1 VRDMNR
7 ETNKGAVWVA
17 AEIKD
22 CTVQPVSL
30 QLVGK
35 ARELADQLEV
45 DVEILLFGDQLG
57 DGPGQLIAAGADTV
71 YTAESKDL
79 KMYQAE
85 LYAEIICTL
94 AEDKHPEIILLG
106 STFIGRELAPIVAA
120 RLDTGLTA
128 HCINLVLGDD
138 GILDQQIPAYGGL
151 ISILCP
157 ERRPQMATVA
167 GGVFPTPELDR
178 SRSGEVVPLCMPDN
192 LELRV
197 RTVEV
202 IEEESE
208 EQLIDSAS
216 FIVAGGAGAG
226 DGAGWEKIRELSLL
240 LNAALGCTR
249 PAVDEGWAE
258 LETMIGQSGK
268 MVSPQF
274 YMGVGLSG
282 ELQHMVGIKGAQV
295 MVAINNDPKS
305 PVFEQVNYGVVED
318 CRTFTPLLIEKIKAY
333 NE

>member
-1 VRDMNR
+1 MRDMNR
-7 ETNKGAVWVA
+7 EINKGAVWVV

-22 CTVQPVSL
+22 CFVQPVSL

-71 YTAESKDL
+71 YTAESNDL
-79 KMYQAE
+79 EMYQAE

-94 AEDKHPEIILLG
+94 ADDKQPEIILLG

-128 HCINLVLGDD
+128 HCIDLVLGDD
-138 GILDQQIPAYGGL
+138 GVLDQKIPAYGGL

-167 GGVFPTPELDR
+167 GGVFPTPEVDR
-178 SRSGEVVPLCMPDN
+178 SRSGEVVPVSVPDT

-202 IEEESE
+202 IEEKSE
-208 EQLIDSAS
+208 QQSIDSAS

-226 DGAGWEKIRELSLL
+226 DGTGWEKIRELSLL
-240 LNAALGCTR
+240 LKAALGCTR

-305 PVFEQVNYGVVED
+305 PVFEQVDYGVVED

>member
-1 VRDMNR
+1 MKMK
-7 ETNKGAVWVA
+7 TNTDPVWVV
-17 AEIKD
+17 AEIKES
-22 CTVQPVSL
+22 TVQQVSL

-35 ARELADQLEV
+35 ARELADKLEAAV
-45 DVEILLFGDQLG
+45 GVLLLGNNLG
-57 DGPGQLIAAGADTV
+57 DGPSQLIAAGADSV
-71 YTAESKDL
+71 YTAESDEL

-94 AEDKHPEIILLG
+94 AEENSPQIILLG

-128 HCINLVLGDD
+128 HCIDLVLGDD
-138 GILDQQIPAYGGL
+138 GVLDQQIPAYGGL

-157 ERRPQMATVA
+157 HRRPQMATVA
-167 GGVFPTPELDR
+167 GGVFPTPEADGNRL
-178 SRSGEVVPLCMPDN
+178 GEVISVDVPEN
-192 LELRV
+192 LELRA
-197 RTVEV
+197 RTIEIVE
-202 IEEESE
+202 EKRD
-208 EQLIDSAS
+208 EQSLDSAT

-226 DGAGWEKIRELSLL
+226 DDAGWDKIRELSGV

-282 ELQHMVGIKGAQV
+282 ELQHMVGIKGAQT
-295 MVAINNDPKS
+295 MIAINSDPKS
-305 PVFEQVNYGVVED
+305 PVFEQVDYGVVED
-318 CRTFTPLLIEKIKAY
+318 CKSFTPLLIEKIK
-333 NE
+333 EHISQ

>member
-1 VRDMNR
+1 MRDMNR
-7 ETNKGAVWVA
+7 ETNKGAVWVV

-45 DVEILLFGDQLG
+45 DVETLLFGDKLG

-71 YTAESKDL
+71 YTAESIDL

-94 AEDKHPEIILLG
+94 AEDKQPEIILLG

-120 RLDTGLTA
+120 RLYTGLTA
-128 HCINLVLGDD
+128 HCINLVLDD
-138 GILDQQIPAYGGL
+138 DSILDQQIPAYGGL

-178 SRSGEVVPLCMPDN
+178 DRSGEVVAVSVPGN
-192 LELRV
+192 LELGV
-197 RTVEV
+197 RTIEV
-202 IEEESE
+202 IEEERE
-208 EQLIDSAS
+208 EQSIDSAS

-226 DGAGWEKIRELSLL
+226 SGAGWEKIRELSLL

-295 MVAINNDPKS
+295 MVAINSDPKS
-305 PVFEQVNYGVVED
+305 PVFEQVDYGVVED